1 MSFDIIRQ
9 ISTKQYA
16 IIHHLRGGI
25 GVISKILR
33 GKEKD
38 TFCEELGLNKNVSEI
53 LLKIE
58 NSKAKYFDG
67 KDYYDL
73 ELEIARKYI

>member
-1 MSFDIIRQ
+1 M
-9 ISTKQYA
+9 
-16 IIHHLRGGI
+16 
-25 GVISKILR
+25 ISKILR

-58 NSKAKYFDG
+58 NNKAKYFDG
-67 KDYYDL
+67 KEYHNI

>member
-1 MSFDIIRQ
+1 M
-9 ISTKQYA
+9 
-16 IIHHLRGGI
+16 
-25 GVISKILR
+25 ISKILR

-38 TFCEELGLNKNVSEI
+38 TFCEELGLNNNVSEI

-67 KDYYDL
+67 KEYYDL

>member
-1 MSFDIIRQ
+1 M
-9 ISTKQYA
+9 
-16 IIHHLRGGI
+16 
-25 GVISKILR
+25 ISKILC

-38 TFCEELGLNKNVSEI
+38 TFCEELGIDKNVSEI
-53 LLKIE
+53 LLKID

-67 KDYYDL
+67 RDYYDL